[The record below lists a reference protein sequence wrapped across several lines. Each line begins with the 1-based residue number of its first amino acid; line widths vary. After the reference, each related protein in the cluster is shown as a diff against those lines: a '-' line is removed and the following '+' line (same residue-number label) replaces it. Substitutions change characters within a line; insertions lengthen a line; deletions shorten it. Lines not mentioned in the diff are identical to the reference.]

1 MSRVDDSLVA
11 TPTST
16 EWKGYLEIRL
26 ADGPPARRPLSE
38 SHIVIGRAPGVQ
50 LTLDHYT
57 VSRRHAEL
65 FCDPFGRWWIR
76 DLGST
81 NGTLVND
88 ERVNEK
94 VLKPGDR
101 VGIGDYA
108 LEFQLP
114 TRRARA
120 ATDTGGLH
128 FEEDKPTAIRKLG
141 ELEPPRIAAKHLFT
155 LMDLSRRLL
164 GIEDPT
170 DRYDALCQLMVR
182 EDFHGSMALALR
194 VTDAGALTIL
204 AGPHRPFQ
212 AERRED
218 SLTPPYISR
227 RVLAAVQ
234 ETREP
239 VLAGNLVNDSAT
251 VELTMSRDVMA
262 LWVVCCPLRFEEQ
275 MMTLLYVTLPP
286 DFGSVEWLGLI
297 ALAAEVYQQAESAWE
312 ARRHAQEHA
321 AIERELQMAH
331 QIQRQLVPKRKNYKG
346 LDVTFGFEPCRW
358 VGGDYVDIVPMPD
371 GRFLLAVADVCG
383 KGLQAALIC
392 SSVHTMVRA
401 TVDAGRGVTGMMD
414 RLNEYLCEYLPEHSF
429 VTMVAVAVDPIT
441 GRMECVN
448 AGHPPA
454 LVATTDSS
462 VRHLQAAMNPALG
475 MAPVPMEAHEGVLAP
490 GEVLAM
496 YTDGLT
502 ELRNTSKQMLGL
514 QQLGSGFAKLCAPPG
529 ERTVATIAEN
539 LTKMLEEFR
548 GDQLPEDDMAFL
560 LARRI
565 VTA

>member
-1 MSRVDDSLVA
+1 MSSLEDSLVG
-11 TPTST
+11 TPSSSD
-16 EWKGYLEIRL
+16 WKGYLEIRL
-26 ADGPPARRPLSE
+26 ADGPPARRPLTE

-114 TRRARA
+114 ARPGRATA
-120 ATDTGGLH
+120 DSGGLH

-141 ELEPPRIAAKHLFT
+141 ELDPPRIAAKHLFT

-164 GIEDPT
+164 TIEDPT
-170 DRYDALCQLMVR
+170 DRFDALCQLMVR
-182 EDFHGSMALALR
+182 EDFHGSMAIAIRLR
-194 VTDAGALTIL
+194 DTGALTIL
-204 AGPHRPFQ
+204 SGPHRPFQ
-212 AERRED
+212 TLRRDD
-218 SLTPPYISR
+218 SASPPYISR

-239 VLAGNLVNDSAT
+239 VLAGNLVSDSAT

-262 LWVVCCPLRFEEQ
+262 LWVVCCPLRLDEA
-275 MMTLLYVTLPP
+275 MMNLLYVTLPP

-297 ALAAEVYQQAESAWE
+297 ALAAEVYQQAEAAWE

-331 QIQRQLVPKRKNYKG
+331 QIQRALVPQRRDFKG
-346 LDVTFGFEPCRW
+346 IDVSIGFEPCRW

-383 KGLQAALIC
+383 KGLQAALVC
-392 SSVHTMVRA
+392 SSVHTMIRA

-414 RLNEYLCEYLPEHSF
+414 RLNAYLCEYLPEHSF
-429 VTMVAVAVDPIT
+429 VTMVALALDPAT

-454 LVATTDSS
+454 LVSTSEGS
-462 VRHLQAAMNPALG
+462 LRHLQAAVNPALG
-475 MAPVPMEAHEGVLAP
+475 MAPVPMEAHTSVLAT

-502 ELRNTSKQMLGL
+502 ELRNTAKQMLGI
-514 QQLGSGFAKLCAPPG
+514 QQLGSGFAKLS
-529 ERTVATIAEN
+529 ATSVGRPVSSIAGK
-539 LTKMLEEFR
+539 LTEMLEAFR

-560 LARRI
+560 LARR
-565 VTA
+565 T